1 MQGAEIAQS
10 VIDQTA
16 DRTVRGSNLAG
27 LRDFS
32 LLQNAQTVSRVQPTT
47 IQWLSV
53 FSPEVKPPRRA
64 VDYSPLPATEV
75 SKDWN
80 CNFPPPR
87 YAFVS
92 GFSVFHHEIVR
103 TMILF

>member
-47 IQWLSV
+47 IQ
-53 FSPEVKPPRRA
+53 
-64 VDYSPLPATEV
+64 
-75 SKDWN
+75 
-80 CNFPPPR
+80 
-87 YAFVS
+87 
-92 GFSVFHHEIVR
+92 
-103 TMILF
+103 